1 MPGLDLPGARW
12 RTSSYSGGGG
22 SEGNCVEVAIML
34 DDGVAVRDS
43 KDRGGAVHR
52 HTVAAWRTFL
62 DAVRAGEFGGA

>member
-1 MPGLDLPGARW
+1 MLGSDLPGAQW
-12 RTSSYSGGGG
+12 RTSSYSGGEG
-22 SEGNCVEVAIML
+22 SNGDCVEAAVL
-34 DDGVAVRDS
+34 PSGEVVVRDS